1 MNFIK
6 YCLCLLLCSLFSIG
20 TNQENRVYSQ
30 IPHFVSSLVYSPD
43 GTMIAVSSGEAGCL
57 DYTGSFPI
65 PIYDASSGQP
75 IKTLLGMNC
84 TATGLSWSSD
94 SAYLLGIRGPDSKIY
109 IWNVVTDELELS
121 FFTNTQGIS
130 MALWSPDGTTIAGSF
145 GGNSI
150 LFWDPNNGQR
160 ADYDF
165 GGTTF
170 DWSTD
175 GAQIVRGSQYNNVV
189 RITDVATQ
197 TDIKTLDDASDV
209 IYALDW
215 SADGNRIAAVSG
227 TDNAIIW
234 NATTGQITLSLVVS
248 ELSSVVWSPD
258 SQMLAT
264 SSYDGTLR
272 IWDAN
277 TGNLLETHSNLE
289 RLRTVTW
296 SSDGSQLAF
305 STDASLLEIVDAPS
319 LCDEESDCTNLD
331 V

>member
-121 FFTNTQGIS
+121 FLPILRVSQWHYGVQ
-130 MALWSPDGTTIAGSF
+130 MGLRLQVHLEEIAF
-145 GGNSI
+145 F
-150 LFWDPNNGQR
+150 L
-160 ADYDF
+160 
-165 GGTTF
+165 
-170 DWSTD
+170 
-175 GAQIVRGSQYNNVV
+175 GSQ
-189 RITDVATQ
+189 
-197 TDIKTLDDASDV
+197 
-209 IYALDW
+209 
-215 SADGNRIAAVSG
+215 
-227 TDNAIIW
+227 
-234 NATTGQITLSLVVS
+234 
-248 ELSSVVWSPD
+248 
-258 SQMLAT
+258 
-264 SSYDGTLR
+264 
-272 IWDAN
+272 
-277 TGNLLETHSNLE
+277 
-289 RLRTVTW
+289 
-296 SSDGSQLAF
+296 
-305 STDASLLEIVDAPS
+305 
-319 LCDEESDCTNLD
+319 
-331 V
+331 